1 MTVSRRKFL
10 RHGFIAAAAT
20 CASSSLLGSNRPS
33 GQDEGKTVRIP
44 LKPPVHGNTDWHNHA
59 DGMQHL
65 TRESFN
71 GAVGSTFKVF
81 ERSGKLAPSWVTLL
95 SVKDLPA
102 LATVNPAT
110 FAVANKTISHG
121 PDSSGFVLF
130 FRGSAPAPL
139 PQDTFLL
146 EHSGLGQFALFL
158 VPDGNG
164 QQLYVAIVNRLSGSL
179 HTQFPMVATP
189 VTNRQIPP
197 AGLGAGTDSSFATPV
212 GARTARPA
220 TTSSGS
226 GNLQN
231 DPSEI
236 QDVRRGAAQD

>member
-10 RHGFIAAAAT
+10 RHGMIAAAAT
-20 CASSSLLGSNRPS
+20 CASSSLLGSSKPL
-33 GQDEGKTVRIP
+33 GKDEGKTIRTP
-44 LKPPVHGNTDWHNHA
+44 LKPPVQSNTDWHNHA

-81 ERSGKLAPSWVTLL
+81 DRSGKIAPSWVTLL
-95 SVKDLPA
+95 SVSDLPA
-102 LATVNPAT
+102 LAPVNPAS
-110 FAVANKTISHG
+110 FAVPNKLPSHG
-121 PDSSGFVLF
+121 LVSTGFVLF

-158 VPDGNG
+158 VPEGNG
-164 QQLYVAIVNRLSGSL
+164 QQLYIAVVNRLSGNL

-189 VTNRQIPP
+189 VTDRQTPQ
-197 AGLGAGTDSSFATPV
+197 AGLGSGESIVAPV

-226 GNLQN
+226 GDLQSV
-231 DPSEI
+231 PSGT
-236 QDVRRGAAQD
+236 QDVRRGPAQD